1 MKGKKEEDRLIEE
14 FAAARIAVWEV
25 KHGLLSTQGREC
37 INTIITCSIK
47 ADHHTLI
54 ECIKEGIEKSDT
66 DKPRNLSTV
75 IQQCYCEYLR
85 DVEHE
90 TDSE

>member
-47 ADHHTLI
+47 GY
-54 ECIKEGIEKSDT
+54 CIRIDPTINSKMPPWDLKIGG
-66 DKPRNLSTV
+66 LM
-75 IQQCYCEYLR
+75 
-85 DVEHE
+85 
-90 TDSE
+90 